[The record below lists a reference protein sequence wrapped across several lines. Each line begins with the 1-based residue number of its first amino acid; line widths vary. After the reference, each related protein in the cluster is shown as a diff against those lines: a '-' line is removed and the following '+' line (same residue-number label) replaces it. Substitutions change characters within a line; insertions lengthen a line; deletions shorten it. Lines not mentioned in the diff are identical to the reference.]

1 MGNKIYYVYK
11 NRDLIFSGDRNAICY
26 KFNLAVKGFYE
37 YTSGRRGLV
46 HGVYKILKEKLPER
60 EKEVDIESDP
70 LEYLKFNLNKNGNT
84 NCSFNPVPYLPD
96 LYDCGLNCRVK
107 MLSKKTGADLSVL
120 GRGPKEGE
128 EIDYYV
134 EVAV

>member
-1 MGNKIYYVYK
+1 MGKKIYYVYK
-11 NRDLIFSGDRNAICY
+11 NKELVFAGDRTAVCY
-26 KFNLAVKGFYE
+26 ELDIAVKGFYE

-46 HGVYKILKEKLPER
+46 HGEYKILKEKLPER

-70 LEYLKFNLNKNGNT
+70 LEYLKFHLKRFGNT
-84 NCSFNPVPYLPD
+84 SCSFDPVPYLPD

-107 MLSKKTGADLSVL
+107 EVYESKRRDGLRT
-120 GRGPKEGE
+120 PKARQKSKMH
-128 EIDYYV
+128 YYV